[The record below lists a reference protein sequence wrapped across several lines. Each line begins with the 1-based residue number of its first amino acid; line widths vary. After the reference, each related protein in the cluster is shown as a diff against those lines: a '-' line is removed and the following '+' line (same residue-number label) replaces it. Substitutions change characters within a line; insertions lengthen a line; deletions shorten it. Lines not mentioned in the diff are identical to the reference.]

1 MFCLAAA
8 SAVSRWL
15 NLVLV
20 ALAAGLLGGA
30 GPSLAAPSAPLS
42 LATQPAH
49 QALGRHADYL
59 RESSVPL
66 GIAQA
71 VAEHAAGNFTAST
84 AAMLSFGIRSAPV
97 WIHFAVDNAA
107 PQAQARRLLI
117 ENSWQDRIDLHFLG
131 PDGTH
136 VQQRV
141 GDTLPYAERPVPGR
155 HFAVDH
161 LFPPGVTELYLRV
174 EAADPIVLPI
184 YLTTPEAVAERLQAH
199 GYRYGFLYGYLL
211 ALMGYNLLLFL
222 GLRDKRHLA
231 YAAFIALFVLTN
243 IAYTGHGYA
252 YLWSDSPLVQRWV
265 IPILMVLYATA
276 GLVFARYFLD
286 TPSAFPKTHRAIAR
300 GSAGFLAALALS
312 CLFFADQSAAILVA
326 FVGVSLFSL
335 VMPTLGAMA
344 VYARHRYSRYF
355 LFATVASTLGTA
367 VTTLSVLGLIPFS
380 AFGFQAVEIGMV
392 IDATLL
398 ALALGSRFRT
408 IQAER
413 QSAERLAARDPL
425 TDLYNRR
432 SFLELARPLWS
443 GTRRHGHELSLIMV
457 DIDHFKAINDTYG
470 HAAGDDAI
478 TAVARVLTDSVRA
491 EDIVARWGGE
501 EFLVLLPETGLDA
514 AVALAERLRARI
526 AETTVPMGER
536 ELRFTVSLGVAG
548 SGDKESLDRLI
559 TEADHFLYQSK
570 HRGRNQVSSEL
581 ASNPA

>member
-1 MFCLAAA
+1 MSCLAAA
-8 SAVSRWL
+8 RAACLFRCLIV
-15 NLVLV
+15 V
-20 ALAAGLLGGA
+20 LAAALLGGA
-30 GPSLAAPSAPLS
+30 GASLAAPPAPLS
-42 LATQPAH
+42 LPTQPAH
-49 QALGRHADYL
+49 QALGLHADYL
-59 RESSVPL
+59 REGSVPL
-66 GIAQA
+66 DVAQA
-71 VAEHAAGNFTAST
+71 AAAHAAGRFTAST

-97 WIHFAVDNAA
+97 WIHLAVDNAA
-107 PQAQARRLLI
+107 PQAQVRRLLI

-131 PDGTH
+131 PDGAH
-136 VQQRV
+136 VQQRL
-141 GDTLPYAERPVPGR
+141 GDSLPYAERPVPGR
-155 HFAVDH
+155 HFAADH
-161 LFPPGVTELYLRV
+161 RFAPGVTHVYLRV

-184 YLTTPEAVAERLQAH
+184 YLTTPEAVAERRQAH

-252 YLWSDSPLVQRWV
+252 YLWGGSPTLQRWI
-265 IPILMVLYATA
+265 IPILMLLYAAA
-276 GLVFARYFLD
+276 GLAFARYFLD
-286 TPSAFPKTHRAIAR
+286 TPSAFPKTQRAIAR
-300 GSAGFLAALALS
+300 GSAGFLAALAAS
-312 CLFFADQSAAILVA
+312 CLFFADQGAAILVA

-443 GTRRHGHELSLIMV
+443 GSRRHGHALSLIMV

-501 EFLVLLPETGLDA
+501 EFLVLLPETRLDA
-514 AVALAERLRARI
+514 AVALAERLRAGI
-526 AETTVPMGER
+526 AETYVAMSGQEI
-536 ELRFTVSLGVAG
+536 RFTVSLGVAG

-570 HRGRNQVSSEL
+570 HSGRNQVSSEL

>member
-1 MFCLAAA
+1 MYRPAAVLAVIRCLLLCACVLGGTAPAAA
-8 SAVSRWL
+8 DPLPLQDLSPTQ
-15 NLVLV
+15 
-20 ALAAGLLGGA
+20 ALGLHAGQLREG
-30 GPSLAAPSAPLS
+30 SAPLT
-42 LATQPAH
+42 LE
-49 QALGRHADYL
+49 QA
-59 RESSVPL
+59 S
-66 GIAQA
+66 
-71 VAEHAAGNFTAST
+71 AERAAGRFAAST

-97 WIHFAVDNAA
+97 WIHLAFANASAA
-107 PQAQARRLLI
+107 PLPRRLLI
-117 ENSWQDRIDLHFLG
+117 ENSWQDRIDVYFVG
-131 PDGTH
+131 PDGTTTPLH
-136 VQQRV
+136 L
-141 GDTLPYAERPVPGR
+141 GDTRPQAERPVPGR

-161 LFPPGVTELYLRV
+161 RFAPGVTDLYLRV

-184 YLTTPEAVAERLQAH
+184 YLTTPEAHAERRQAH

-222 GLRDKRHLA
+222 GLRDRRHLA
-231 YAAFIALFVLTN
+231 YAAFIALFVATN
-243 IAYTGHGYA
+243 LAYTGHGYA
-252 YLWSDSPLVQRWV
+252 YLWPDSPTVQRWV

-276 GLVFARYFLD
+276 GLVFARHFLD
-286 TPSAFPKTHRAIAR
+286 TPKAFPRTHRALAAAT
-300 GSAGFLAALALS
+300 AGFLAALAAA
-312 CLFFADQSAAILVA
+312 CLLFADQAAAILVA
-326 FVGVSLFSL
+326 FVAVILFSL
-335 VMPTLGAMA
+335 AMPALGIMA
-344 VYARHRYSRYF
+344 VRGRHRYSRYF
-355 LFATVASTLGTA
+355 LFATVASTVGTA

-398 ALALGSRFRT
+398 ALALGSRFRA

-457 DIDHFKAINDTYG
+457 DIDHFKTINDTYG

-478 TAVARVLTDSVRA
+478 IAVARVLTDSVRA

-501 EFLVLLPETGLDA
+501 EFLVLLPETPLDA
-514 AVALAERLRARI
+514 AVALAERLRAGIADARI
-526 AETTVPMGER
+526 AMGGQDVR
-536 ELRFTVSLGVAG
+536 LTASLGVAA

-570 HRGRNQVSSEL
+570 HSGRNQVSAEIL
-581 ASNPA
+581 AAAA